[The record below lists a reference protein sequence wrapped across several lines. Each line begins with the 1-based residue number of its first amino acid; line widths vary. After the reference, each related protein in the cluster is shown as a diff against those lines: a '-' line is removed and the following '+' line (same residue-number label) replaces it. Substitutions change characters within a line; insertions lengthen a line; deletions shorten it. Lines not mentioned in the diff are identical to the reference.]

1 MATEIELKLAI
12 AADDVADLRRSGV
25 LKSAT
30 QGRPVTRTLHNIYF
44 DTAGR
49 ELAKRGMALR
59 LRKSGRQ
66 WIQTFK
72 CGGGSDGGLHLRDEF
87 ENVVRTPVLD
97 LAALAA
103 TPAAALF
110 ADADFL
116 AGLAPAFVTRF
127 RRTTWIVTLAP
138 GETAELALDQGEV
151 TAGAASTPISEVE
164 IELLEGDPAH
174 LFDFARRLLA
184 DVPLRLENVTKAER
198 GYRLLAPV
206 GATPVRASPV
216 VLRAAMRVPEAFAT
230 VAMGC
235 VHQLQANERGVLASE
250 DPEYIHQARV
260 ALRRLR
266 SAFGIFRD
274 ALPRE
279 HAAALAERLR
289 ALGNALGGA
298 RDWDVFATETLPPVE
313 AAMPGWSA
321 LAGVRSAGEA
331 RRREARRI
339 AREAVASSAYTALLL
354 DLVAML
360 VALARP
366 VPPASDADEE
376 NEDALLRFAR
386 GALAKREKRVRRA
399 GKGLAVTDL
408 PALHAL
414 RIEAKKLRY
423 ATEFFQ
429 ALLPRKRVRAG
440 IASAADLQEI
450 LGRVNDA
457 AVTAELLATL
467 AQDDAS
473 LSHGTGIVLGW
484 TQARACLALEHFD
497 AAWARFAKSRRAR

>member
-12 AADDVADLRRSGV
+12 APDDVPRLRRSEI
-25 LKSAT
+25 LKTAAA
-30 QGRPVTRTLHNIYF
+30 GKPVTRTLHNIYF
-44 DTAGR
+44 DTATR
-49 ELAKRGMALR
+49 DLAKRGMALR

-87 ENVVRTPVLD
+87 ENVVRSPTLD

-110 ADADFL
+110 ADTDFVARL
-116 AGLAPAFVTRF
+116 GPAFVTRF
-127 RRTTWIVTLAP
+127 RRTTWIVALAP
-138 GETAELALDQGEV
+138 GATAELALDQGQV

-164 IELLEGDPAH
+164 IELLEGDPAR
-174 LFDFARRLLA
+174 LFDFAQRLLVE
-184 DVPLRLENVTKAER
+184 VPLRLENVTKAER

-206 GATPVRASPV
+206 EAAPVRASPV
-216 VLRAAMRVPEAFAT
+216 VLHADMRVAEAFAT
-230 VAMGC
+230 VALGC
-235 VHQLQANERGVLASE
+235 VHQLQANERGVLESD

-274 ALPRE
+274 AMPRDRS
-279 HAAALAERLR
+279 APLAERLR

-298 RDWDVFATETLPPVE
+298 RDWDVFVTETLPPIEV
-313 AAMPGWSA
+313 AMPGSGV
-321 LAGVRSAGEA
+321 LAGVREAAGE
-331 RRREARRI
+331 RRREARRL
-339 AREAVASSAYTALLL
+339 AREAIASTAYTALLL

-366 VPPASDADEE
+366 ATPTADPEE
-376 NEDALLRFAR
+376 AGLAHFAR
-386 GALAKREKRVRRA
+386 EALAKRGKRVRRA
-399 GKGLAVTDL
+399 GKALAVTDL

-429 ALLPRKRVRAG
+429 ALLPRKAVRAG

-457 AVTAELLATL
+457 AVTGDLLTAL
-467 AQDDAS
+467 ALDDAN

-497 AAWARFAKSRRAR
+497 TAWARFAKSRRAR

>member
-1 MATEIELKLAI
+1 
-12 AADDVADLRRSGV
+12 
-25 LKSAT
+25 
-30 QGRPVTRTLHNIYF
+30 
-44 DTAGR
+44 
-49 ELAKRGMALR
+49 MALR

-87 ENVVRTPVLD
+87 EQVVRAPVLD
-97 LAALAA
+97 VAALAS
-103 TPAAALF
+103 TPAATLF

-116 AGLAPAFVTRF
+116 ARLAPAFVTRF

-138 GETAELALDQGEV
+138 GETAELALDQGVV
-151 TAGAASTPISEVE
+151 TAGPASAPISEVE
-164 IELLEGDPAH
+164 IELLQGDPAR
-174 LFDFARRLLA
+174 LFDFARQLLA

-206 GATPVRASPV
+206 AAAPVRASPV
-216 VLRAAMRVPEAFAT
+216 VLRADMRVTEAFAK
-230 VAMGC
+230 VAIGC
-235 VHQLQANERGVLASE
+235 VHHLQANERGVLASD

-266 SAFGIFRD
+266 SAFGIFRS
-274 ALPRE
+274 ALPPE
-279 HAAALAERLR
+279 PAGALAERLR
-289 ALGNALGGA
+289 ALGNVLGGA

-313 AAMPGWSA
+313 AAMPGWRA
-321 LAGVRSAGEA
+321 LAGVQSAGEA

-339 AREAVASSAYTALLL
+339 AREAVASSDYTALLL

-360 VALARP
+360 VTLARP
-366 VPPASDADEE
+366 PAGASDPHAEEATEDEVE
-376 NEDALLRFAR
+376 EEEDTLLRFAR
-386 GALAKREKRVRRA
+386 TALARREKRVQRA

-457 AVTAELLATL
+457 AVTGELLARL

>member
-12 AADDVADLRRSGV
+12 AADDVARLRRSGI
-25 LKSAT
+25 LRAAAA
-30 QGRPVTRTLHNIYF
+30 GRPVTRTLHNIYF
-44 DTAGR
+44 DTAKR
-49 ELAKRGMALR
+49 DLARRGMALR

-87 ENVVRTPVLD
+87 ETVVRSPVLD

-110 ADADFL
+110 ADPGFL
-116 AGLAPAFVTRF
+116 AQLGPAFVTRF
-127 RRTTWIVTLAP
+127 RRTMWIVALAP
-138 GETAELALDQGEV
+138 GETAELALDQGQV
-151 TAGAASTPISEVE
+151 TAGTASTPISEVE
-164 IELLEGDPAH
+164 IELLEGDPSH

-184 DVPLRLENVTKAER
+184 EVPLRLENVTKAER

-206 GATPVRASPV
+206 EPAPVRASPV
-216 VLRAAMRVPEAFAT
+216 VLHADMRVPRAFAT
-230 VAMGC
+230 VALGC
-235 VHQLQANERGVLASE
+235 VTQLQANERGVLESD

-279 HAAALAERLR
+279 RSAALAERLR
-289 ALGNALGGA
+289 SLGSALGGA
-298 RDWDVFATETLPPVE
+298 RDWDVFSTETLPPIE
-313 AAMPGWSA
+313 AAMPASAA
-321 LAGVRSAGEA
+321 LASVREAADA
-331 RRREARRI
+331 RRRQARRI
-339 AREAVASSAYTALLL
+339 AREAIASTAYTTLLL

-366 VPPASDADEE
+366 ATSSPDPGEV
-376 NEDALLRFAR
+376 ALQRFAR
-386 GALAKREKRVRRA
+386 DALAKREKRVRRA
-399 GKGLAVTDL
+399 GKSLAVSDL

-429 ALLPRKRVRAG
+429 ALLPRKAVKAG
-440 IASAADLQEI
+440 IANAADLQEI

-457 AVTAELLATL
+457 AVTGALLAAL
-467 AQDDAS
+467 SQDDAD

-497 AAWARFAKSRRAR
+497 VAWARFAKHRRAR

>member
-12 AADDVADLRRSGV
+12 APDDVPRLRRSES
-25 LKSAT
+25 LKTAA
-30 QGRPVTRTLHNIYF
+30 GGKPVTRTLHNIYF
-44 DTAGR
+44 DTAER
-49 ELAKRGMALR
+49 DLAQRGMALR
-59 LRKSGRQ
+59 LRKAGRQ

-72 CGGGSDGGLHLRDEF
+72 CGGGSDGGLHLRSEF
-87 ENVVRTPVLD
+87 ETVVRSPVLD
-97 LAALAA
+97 LTALAA

-110 ADADFL
+110 ADAAFL
-116 AGLAPAFVTRF
+116 AQLGPAFVTRF
-127 RRTTWIVTLAP
+127 RRTTWIVALAP
-138 GETAELALDQGEV
+138 GETAEVALDQGQV
-151 TAGAASTPISEVE
+151 TAGTASTPISEVE
-164 IELLEGDPAH
+164 IELLEGDPAR
-174 LFDFARRLLA
+174 LFDFAQRLLVE
-184 DVPLRLENVTKAER
+184 VPLRLENVTKAER

-206 GATPVRASPV
+206 EAAPVRASSV
-216 VLRAAMRVPEAFAT
+216 VLQADMRVPQAFAT
-230 VAMGC
+230 VALGC
-235 VHQLQANERGVLASE
+235 VHQLQANERGVLESD

-274 ALPRE
+274 AIPRE
-279 HAAALAERLR
+279 RSAVLVERLR
-289 ALGNALGGA
+289 TLGNGLGGA
-298 RDWDVFATETLPPVE
+298 RDWDVFSTETLPPVE
-313 AAMPGWSA
+313 AAMPGSA
-321 LAGVRSAGEA
+321 VLASVRKAADE
-331 RRREARRI
+331 RRLHARRI
-339 AREAVASSAYTALLL
+339 AQEAIASTSYTALLL

-366 VPPASDADEE
+366 AEPVSDAKEE
-376 NEDALLRFAR
+376 ALPKFAR
-386 GALAKREKRVRRA
+386 DAIAKREKRVRRA
-399 GKGLAVTDL
+399 GKALAVTDL

-429 ALLPRKRVRAG
+429 ALLPRKAVKAG

-457 AVTAELLATL
+457 AVTGDLLAAL
-467 AQDDAS
+467 RQDDAN

>member
-1 MATEIELKLAI
+1 
-12 AADDVADLRRSGV
+12 
-25 LKSAT
+25 
-30 QGRPVTRTLHNIYF
+30 
-44 DTAGR
+44 
-49 ELAKRGMALR
+49 MALR

-72 CGGGSDGGLHLRDEF
+72 CGGGSDGGLHLRDEY
-87 ENVVRTPVLD
+87 ENVVPAPVLD

-116 AGLAPAFVTRF
+116 ARLGPAFVTRF

-151 TAGAASTPISEVE
+151 TAGDASTPISEVE
-164 IELLEGDPAH
+164 IELLDGDPAR
-174 LFDFARRLLA
+174 LFDFAQRLLA
-184 DVPLRLENVTKAER
+184 EVPLRLENVTKAER

-206 GATPVRASPV
+206 EAAPVRAAPV
-216 VLRAAMRVPEAFAT
+216 VLRADMRVPEAFAI
-230 VAMGC
+230 VALGC
-235 VHQLQANERGVLASE
+235 VHQLQANERGVIDSE

-274 ALPRE
+274 ALPQDRSS
-279 HAAALAERLR
+279 ALTERLR

-298 RDWDVFATETLPPVE
+298 RDWDVFTTETLPPIE
-313 AAMPGWSA
+313 TAMPGSPA
-321 LAGVRSAGEA
+321 LAGVRDTAET
-331 RRREARRI
+331 RRCEARRI
-339 AREAVASSAYTALLL
+339 AREAVAAQSYTALLL
-354 DLVAML
+354 DLVATL

-366 VPPASDADEE
+366 APDPSADLGA
-376 NEDALLRFAR
+376 NESGLRDFARDALAR
-386 GALAKREKRVRRA
+386 RGKRVRKA
-399 GKGLAVTDL
+399 GRHLSIADL
-408 PALHAL
+408 PGLHAV

-429 ALLPRKRVRAG
+429 SLLPRKRVRAG
-440 IASAADLQEI
+440 IARAADLQEI

-457 AVTAELLATL
+457 AVTAELLAAL
-467 AQDDAS
+467 ARDDAR

-484 TQARACLALEHFD
+484 TQARASIALEHFD